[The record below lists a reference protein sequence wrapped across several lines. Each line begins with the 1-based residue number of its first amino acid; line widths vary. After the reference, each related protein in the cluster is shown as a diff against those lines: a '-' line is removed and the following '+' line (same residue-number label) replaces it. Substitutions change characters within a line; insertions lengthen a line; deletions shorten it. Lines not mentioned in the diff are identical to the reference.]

1 MADWFRSR
9 QGSKVSLRS
18 QPDHLFVLHL
28 TKHGSAAEVYNGP
41 GKLAWDEAG
50 RMQSNGQCPISLAK
64 LRVLMEDVPEE
75 YRLPKANR

>member
-41 GKLAWDEAG
+41 GKLAWEEAG
-50 RMQSNGQCPISLAK
+50 RRQSHGQCPISLAK
-64 LRVLMEDVPEE
+64 LRALMEETPEE
-75 YRLPKANR
+75 NRLPMVNR